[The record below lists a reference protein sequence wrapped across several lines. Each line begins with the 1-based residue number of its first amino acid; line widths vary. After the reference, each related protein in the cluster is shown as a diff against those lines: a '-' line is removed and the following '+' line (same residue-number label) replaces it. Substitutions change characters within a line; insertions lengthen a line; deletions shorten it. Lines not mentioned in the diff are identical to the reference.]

1 MMNALQK
8 KLEGIKLILGSASPR
23 RKELLKELDVP
34 FEVIVSNADE
44 TFPENFR
51 REDMA
56 MFVARKKASALKE
69 HLHNENTI
77 IITADSI
84 VCVDELILGKPT
96 DMKDAERILK
106 LLSGRKH
113 QVMTG
118 VCLMSNKKSTSFFC
132 KTDVSFK
139 ILTADEISFY
149 LEKCNPID
157 KAGAYG
163 IQEWIGIIGI
173 EYIFGS
179 YNNVMGLPMKEL
191 YENLLRF

>member
-1 MMNALQK
+1 MNALQK
-8 KLEGIKLILGSASPR
+8 KLVGIRLILGSHSPR
-23 RKELLKELDVP
+23 RQQLLKELDIP
-34 FEVIVSNADE
+34 FEVKPSNADE
-44 TFPENFR
+44 TFPESFR
-51 REDMA
+51 REDIA

-69 HLHNENTI
+69 HLNDPNVLV
-77 IITADSI
+77 ITADSI
-84 VCVDELILGKPT
+84 VCLDELIINKPT
-96 DMKDAERILK
+96 DLKDAERILK

-113 QVMTG
+113 QVLTG

-139 ILTADEISFY
+139 VLKDDEITYY
-149 LEKCNPID
+149 LEKYNPVD

-163 IQEWIGIIGI
+163 IQEWIGMIGI

-179 YNNVMGLPMKEL
+179 YNNVMGLPVKEL

>member
-1 MMNALQK
+1 MNALQK
-8 KLEGIKLILGSASPR
+8 KMEGVKLILGSHSPR
-23 RKELLKELDVP
+23 RQELLKQLDVP
-34 FEVIVSNADE
+34 FEVIASGADE
-44 TFPENFR
+44 SFPESFR
-51 REDMA
+51 REDIA

-69 HLHNENTI
+69 HLHDNNTI
-77 IITADSI
+77 LITADSI
-84 VCVDELILGKPT
+84 VCLDDLIINKPT
-96 DMKDAERILK
+96 DLKDAERILK

-113 QVMTG
+113 QVLTG

-139 ILTADEISFY
+139 TLKDDEIAFY
-149 LEKCNPID
+149 LEKYAPLD

-163 IQEWIGIIGI
+163 IQEWIGMIGI

-179 YNNVMGLPMKEL
+179 YNNVMGLPVKEL

>member
-1 MMNALQK
+1 MNALQI
-8 KLEGIKLILGSASPR
+8 KLIGVKLILGSQSPR
-23 RKELLKELDVP
+23 RQQLLKELGVP
-34 FEVIVSNADE
+34 FEVIPSDADE
-44 TFPENFR
+44 SFPESFR
-51 REDMA
+51 REDIA

-69 HLHNENTI
+69 YLKDSNTLL
-77 IITADSI
+77 ITADSI
-84 VCVDELILGKPT
+84 VCLDELIINKPT
-96 DMKDAERILK
+96 DLKDAERILK

-113 QVMTG
+113 QVLTG

-139 ILTADEISFY
+139 TLKVDEIAFY
-149 LEKCNPID
+149 LENYNPVD

-163 IQEWIGIIGI
+163 IQEWIGMIGI

-179 YNNVMGLPMKEL
+179 YNNVMGLPIKEL

>member
-1 MMNALQK
+1 MVEKCTCNLQ
-8 KLEGIKLILGSASPR
+8 IL
-23 RKELLKELDVP
+23 
-34 FEVIVSNADE
+34 F
-44 TFPENFR
+44 
-51 REDMA
+51 
-56 MFVARKKASALKE
+56 
-69 HLHNENTI
+69 
-77 IITADSI
+77 SI

-113 QVMTG
+113 QVLTG

-139 ILTADEISFY
+139 ILKEEEIAYY
-149 LEKCNPID
+149 LEKYNPID
-157 KAGAYG
+157 KAGSYG